1 MSGRTTRLDQERHQ
15 AKAIKGQHE
24 KRPHEKRQPLEPV
37 LKRDCVRFLKCVGA
51 SSFPRRSTS
60 RPRRKCNA
68 DSRGGVGAALALEI
82 RLDDCHHQQIHVAH
96 LHNSLKSLVVENSAW
111 NYGTELSDP
120 DAICFIRMKTS
131 PCTQISRS
139 GPSLGTRGELTISP
153 LILPWWYQIPTQC
166 KRPKVLLVHALPRGH
181 LSSSPDAL
189 LPILSSRPPQL
200 CQLRHARLLPP
211 PTGDSIQTLRLRWP
225 CPQTLRAAER
235 VDVQRSARALN
246 RSPHYAEPCRLRPLV
261 RLAFDPLTV
270 MWFPPAGRWR

>member
-1 MSGRTTRLDQERHQ
+1 MKNLREIAPAGRGSSP
-15 AKAIKGQHE
+15 AAPAAAAGAISA
-24 KRPHEKRQPLEPV
+24 P
-37 LKRDCVRFLKCVGA
+37 
-51 SSFPRRSTS
+51 RSTGADGCW
-60 RPRRKCNA
+60 RRGFWR
-68 DSRGGVGAALALEI
+68 RGFWTSSPGSPGA
-82 RLDDCHHQQIHVAH
+82 R
-96 LHNSLKSLVVENSAW
+96 
-111 NYGTELSDP
+111 
-120 DAICFIRMKTS
+120 
-131 PCTQISRS
+131 
-139 GPSLGTRGELTISP
+139 ELTISP

>member
-1 MSGRTTRLDQERHQ
+1 M
-15 AKAIKGQHE
+15 
-24 KRPHEKRQPLEPV
+24 

-139 GPSLGTRGELTISP
+139 GPSLGTRACHDLA
-153 LILPWWYQIPTQC
+153 IPHTHFRHHSHKPQNSLYNSHC
-166 KRPKVLLVHALPRGH
+166 H
-181 LSSSPDAL
+181 
-189 LPILSSRPPQL
+189 SRIE
-200 CQLRHARLLPP
+200 
-211 PTGDSIQTLRLRWP
+211 TGTTS
-225 CPQTLRAAER
+225 
-235 VDVQRSARALN
+235 
-246 RSPHYAEPCRLRPLV
+246 
-261 RLAFDPLTV
+261 LTV
-270 MWFPPAGRWR
+270 AFRPAC